1 MKNKMFVAA
10 FLALS
15 VGTSLLRAA
24 DSKAAGDAGWAMNA
38 TTIESCSCPMFCP
51 CYFQT
56 SPAGHNHGGKTEH
69 YCMFNMGYRVNHGY
83 YGKTKLDGALFWLAG
98 DLGADWS
105 KGNTDWVVVTFDP
118 AVTPEQREGITK
130 IVGHVFPVKWNSM
143 KVASDAKI
151 EWKATVERAEARLD
165 GGKAGEV
172 ILKRNP
178 GMTSGPTV
186 ITNLRYFG
194 APRNDG
200 FVLMPNEVNAYRIG
214 EKPFETHGTNGFMT
228 TIDISS
234 KDLPKAAG
242 M

>member
-1 MKNKMFVAA
+1 MKKRMFVAV
-10 FLALS
+10 FLGLS
-15 VGTSLLRAA
+15 LCASLLQAA
-24 DSKAAGDAGWAMNA
+24 DSKAPGNAGWSMNA

-69 YCMFNMGYRVNHGY
+69 YCTFNMGYKVNRGY

-98 DLGADWS
+98 DLGSNWS
-105 KGNTDWVVVTFDP
+105 QGNTDWVVVTFDP
-118 AVTPEQREGITK
+118 SVTAEQRDGISK
-130 IVGHVFPVKWNSM
+130 ILARVFPVKWKSM
-143 KVASDAKI
+143 KVAPDAKI

-172 ILKRNP
+172 VLKRNP

-186 ITNLRYFG
+186 ISNLRYFG
-194 APRNDG
+194 APRNNG
-200 FVLMPNEVNAYRIG
+200 FILMPNEVNAYRTG
-214 EKPFETHGTNGFMT
+214 DKPFETRGTNGFMI

-234 KDLPKAAG
+234 KDFPKADG
-242 M
+242 T

>member
-1 MKNKMFVAA
+1 MKKKISLTA

-15 VGTSLLRAA
+15 VGALLLVAA
-24 DSKAAGDAGWAMNA
+24 NSKGAGNAAWSMNA
-38 TTIESCSCPMFCP
+38 TTIESCSCTMFCP

-56 SPAGHNHGGKTEH
+56 SPTAHNHDGKTEH
-69 YCMFNMGYRVNHGY
+69 FCKFNMGYKVNRGQ
-83 YGKTKLDGALFWLAG
+83 YGNTKLDGAHFWLAG
-98 DLGADWS
+98 DLGGDWS
-105 KGNTDWVVVTFDP
+105 QGNTDWVVVTFDP
-118 AVTPEQREGITK
+118 AVTPEQREGISK
-130 IVGHVFPVKWNSM
+130 ILAHLFPVKWKSM
-143 KVASDAKI
+143 QVAPDAKI

-165 GGKAGEV
+165 CGKAGEV

-200 FVLMPNEVNAYRIG
+200 FILMPNEVNAYRIG
-214 EKPFETHGTNGFMT
+214 EKSFETRGTNGFMI

-234 KDLPKAAG
+234 KDFPQAG
-242 M
+242 GL